1 MLLLSC
7 VKYLA
12 CSFQWPSHLTITRS
26 RIASPACILMKCI
39 AQYLDVRKDGTVLKS
54 NNLYLVCCTATG
66 DTDANRMEQ
75 WVYDVDRAQ
84 GFIQVS
90 PPGLGGG
97 DCLHELAVVS

>member
-1 MLLLSC
+1 
-7 VKYLA
+7 
-12 CSFQWPSHLTITRS
+12 
-26 RIASPACILMKCI
+26 MKCI